1 MEYSIL
7 QRLNAP
13 SRADRLQALQALA
26 AGAAFPQPDPRMINN
41 HIHTTYSF
49 SPYSPAA
56 AIYGAREAGLCTAG
70 IIDHDSVGGAWEF
83 MEAGKLAGIPTTV
96 GVELRVRFD
105 ETPFLHRRTNNP
117 DQDGLS
123 YMLIHGIPHE
133 NLSKVQ
139 AWFAPLREA
148 RNLRN
153 QKMVDR
159 INRLYGP
166 QGVSLDFAR
175 DVLPLSMYHD
185 GGTVTERHLM
195 LALARQ
201 LLRLQGGPKAQ
212 PGTYAAMLEEFDLV
226 GRLKQECI
234 PQVYIDAREECPL
247 LSQCIQFAREMG
259 CILAYS
265 YLGDVTVSVTGD
277 KKAQKFEDDYL
288 DDLFADLAD
297 RGIRAIAYA
306 PTRNT
311 DPQLQR
317 LRALCRRYDMLQLSG
332 EDINSPRQSFRTQRM
347 EDPQFANLIQSTWAL
362 IQHEQGRDTLGPY
375 L

>member
-1 MEYSIL
+1 MSTGQAIPVTGARSCCTEERLWNIPSYSGSTP
-7 QRLNAP
+7 QAGRTG
-13 SRADRLQALQALA
+13 SQALQALA

-195 LALARQ
+195 LALAGSFCGCR
-201 LLRLQGGPKAQ
+201 
-212 PGTYAAMLEEFDLV
+212 AAP
-226 GRLKQECI
+226 R
-234 PQVYIDAREECPL
+234 PSP
-247 LSQCIQFAREMG
+247 
-259 CILAYS
+259 
-265 YLGDVTVSVTGD
+265 
-277 KKAQKFEDDYL
+277 
-288 DDLFADLAD
+288 
-297 RGIRAIAYA
+297 A
-306 PTRNT
+306 PTR
-311 DPQLQR
+311 PCWR
-317 LRALCRRYDMLQLSG
+317 
-332 EDINSPRQSFRTQRM
+332 NS
-347 EDPQFANLIQSTWAL
+347 IWWA
-362 IQHEQGRDTLGPY
+362 G
-375 L
+375 